1 MCNITVTSSAYRGK
15 ERERER
21 EREREGAKGKGG
33 DTVDREIFALQIIHV
48 KIFRGVKFSWFCSIC
63 KNFLAVD
70 DYNVDECLE
79 SFWCLVYYQV
89 SGEPGIA
96 GCI

>member
-1 MCNITVTSSAYRGK
+1 MCNITVTSSTCRGK

-21 EREREGAKGKGG
+21 ERAKGKRG
-33 DTVDREIFALQIIHV
+33 DTVDREIFALQIICT
-48 KIFRGVKFSWFCSIC
+48 KNFRGVKFM
-63 KNFLAVD
+63 VD

-79 SFWCLVYYQV
+79 SSWCLVYYQV